1 MSNLGTVRPVFRA
14 LVCTVVPEA
23 ASLDEKGWG
32 DAERLVETALGMRP
46 ANLQR
51 RVLLFLR
58 FVQWLPLVRY
68 GRRFT
73 SLDAARRA
81 RFLSSLQG
89 HPVQLIRLG
98 FWGVRTLALMGYYG
112 RPEAAKAIGYAA
124 DARGWEALG

>member
-1 MSNLGTVRPVFRA
+1 MSNLGTVRPTFRA
-14 LVCTVVPEA
+14 LMCAVVPEA
-23 ASLDEKGWG
+23 TSLDEKGWS
-32 DAERLVETALGMRP
+32 DAERLVQTALGMRAP
-46 ANLQR
+46 NLQR

-58 FVQWLPLVRY
+58 FVEWLPVMRY

-81 RFLSSLQG
+81 QFLSSLQD

-124 DARGWEALG
+124 AARGWEALG